1 MKKISKLF
9 LLLVIWVLYLWV
21 SFADLRYHPSEIS
34 VNIPTVEPWIAIGS
48 DISNVCD
55 CAYSPEVLYFATK
68 CINICIITILIAS
81 LLIFPLRK
89 VFQKAWQKW
98 RYSLIPWRNL
108 YVLFKISSHVI
119 FRIIFLWI
127 CFLILFF
134 FLFWD
139 NIQWSAFERSG
150 GCCAHLPGI
159 NALLWI
165 SLISF
170 ILILLFQV
178 YSLARK
184 FGWKI
189 FTSILFALFFPI
201 WVRILAFGNY
211 EYIWDNKS
219 SKILESK

>member
-1 MKKISKLF
+1 MKKICVLLIIIQFLF
-9 LLLVIWVLYLWV
+9 LWISY
-21 SFADLRYHPSEIS
+21 ALRYYHSETS
-34 VNIPTVEPWIAIGS
+34 VNIAIGTEPWPWILM
-48 DISNVCD
+48 CD
-55 CAYSPEVLYFATK
+55 CAYSPEILYFATK
-68 CINICIITILIAS
+68 CINICIVAILIVS
-81 LLIFPLRK
+81 LLILPLWK
-89 VFQKAWQKW
+89 VFQKAWQKR

-108 YVLFKISSHVI
+108 YILFKISSHTI

-150 GCCAHLPGI
+150 GCCTHLTGI
-159 NALLWI
+159 NVLLWI
-165 SLISF
+165 SLFAF
-170 ILILLFQV
+170 ILILLFQL

-189 FTSILFALFFPI
+189 FPSILFALFFPV

-219 SKILESK
+219 TKISESK